1 MTRLTLLLTLACSL
15 TLAVPAAAKE
25 VVGAKVCGA
34 SDCRQVDDDRALE
47 ALSQGGPSTGG
58 PGRARA
64 FYRVEVIV
72 AGEGEE
78 RFRFGLHVVPAGGL
92 MRGEDGNWMAMSPQ
106 ALASFRAATAGLAPK
121 RAARFAALAAPPAR
135 VDEVVLPTA
144 APAAADSGGGVPI
157 WPFLAGALVLL
168 AALGL
173 WLRPRRLF
181 RRDHLGLHDESH
193 HTRPAG
199 T

>member
-92 MRGEDGNWMAMSPQ
+92 MRGEDGTWMAMSPQ

-121 RAARFAALAAPPAR
+121 PRRALRGAGGAPRARGRGGPAHGRAGGRGLGRRRADLALPGGRAGAARRAR
-135 VDEVVLPTA
+135 PVVATA
-144 APAAADSGGGVPI
+144 
-157 WPFLAGALVLL
+157 
-168 AALGL
+168 
-173 WLRPRRLF
+173 
-181 RRDHLGLHDESH
+181 
-193 HTRPAG
+193 
-199 T
+199 